1 MAPPRRVI
9 GDQAFDNWEPRA
21 PKQQIPDLPRA
32 PRSGRFRPTSGG
44 GGVDQAIVFDEHH
57 YARLNGSLTVNI
69 PAGTSVLALAGPSSL
84 RNLLQFRNPGATDPI
99 YIDFGGSADANS
111 ILSLAA
117 GDQVLYDTVVPQ
129 DDVYA
134 FATVDSV
141 LIIAYSTIPGQQI

>member
-32 PRSGRFRPTSGG
+32 PRSGRFRPGG
-44 GGVDQAIVFDEHH
+44 GGADQAIVFDEHH
-57 YARLNGSLTVNI
+57 YARINGSLVINI
-69 PAGTSVLALAGPSSL
+69 PAGTSVLAVAGPSSL
-84 RNLLQFRNPGATDPI
+84 RNFLQFRNPSTTDPI
-99 YIDFGGSADANS
+99 YIEFGDQADANAL
-111 ILSLAA
+111 LSLAP

-134 FATVDSV
+134 FATVASV
-141 LIIAYSTIPGQQI
+141 LILAYSTIPGQQI